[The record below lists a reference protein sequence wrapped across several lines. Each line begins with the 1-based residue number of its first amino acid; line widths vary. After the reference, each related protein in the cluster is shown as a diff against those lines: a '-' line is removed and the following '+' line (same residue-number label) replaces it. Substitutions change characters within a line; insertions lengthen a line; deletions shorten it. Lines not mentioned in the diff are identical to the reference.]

1 MKSIKVRIILLVV
14 IVNLLGG
21 AVIMAG
27 MNMAYVR
34 NVELVKQAS
43 SETIDQDAVQEQLF
57 ADMAGNRN
65 RALVMVGVLAL
76 VMSAGLLV
84 VLDGLLFKRLK
95 KIVHDTMSVIGGKFD
110 APIVVVRDDEMGEL
124 EKTME
129 QFRLLFIE
137 AVNKVNGPQ
146 G

>member
-14 IVNLLGG
+14 IVNMLGG

-27 MNMAYVR
+27 MNAAYNK

-43 SETIDQDAVQEQLF
+43 SETIDQEAVQEQLF

-65 RALVMVGVLAL
+65 RALVMVAVLAL

-137 AVNKVNGPQ
+137 AVNK
-146 G
+146 

>member
-1 MKSIKVRIILLVV
+1 MKSIKARIILLVL

-27 MNMAYVR
+27 MNMAYKT
-34 NVELVKQAS
+34 NVELVKEAS
-43 SETIDQDAVQEQLF
+43 GETIDQDAVQEQLF

-65 RALVMVGVLAL
+65 RAIVMVAVLAL

-84 VLDGLLFKRLK
+84 VLDRLLFKRLK

-124 EKTME
+124 ERTLE

-137 AVNKVNGPQ
+137 AVEKVNSAQ

>member
-1 MKSIKVRIILLVV
+1 MKSIKARIILLVL

-27 MNMAYVR
+27 MNVAYKN
-34 NVELVKQAS
+34 NVALVKEAS
-43 SETIDQDAVQEQLF
+43 AETIDQDAVQEQLF

-65 RALVMVGVLAL
+65 RAIVMVAVLAL

-84 VLDGLLFKRLK
+84 VLDRLLFKRLK
-95 KIVHDTMSVIGGKFD
+95 KIIHDTMSVIGGNFD
-110 APIVVVRDDEMGEL
+110 TPIVVVRDDEMGEL
-124 EKTME
+124 ERTLE

-137 AVNKVNGPQ
+137 AVQRVNASQ
-146 G
+146 S